1 MQFQLA
7 GVNER
12 LGAVRA
18 LMRLCRGMCR
28 FHVVPQIPRL
38 GELLVANTAL
48 ICLAVAR
55 MNQRV
60 RLQVAWV
67 CEPFLAERALER
79 PLSRMRVRVNL
90 QCLGAHKRLV
100 THKAIMTLYGHVTL
114 HMLLV
119 AAQVIKGPL
128 ARLALELFAAVLVHR
143 DVSQYVSP

>member
-1 MQFQLA
+1 MLHNMQFQLA

-38 GELLVANTAL
+38 GELLLANTAL
-48 ICLAVAR
+48 IRLTVAR

-100 THKAIMTLYGHVTL
+100 TNNECVNRCSFKCPSCVNDL
-114 HMLLV
+114 
-119 AAQVIKGPL
+119 
-128 ARLALELFAAVLVHR
+128 
-143 DVSQYVSP
+143 SQSEQW